1 MLYQMQHST
10 RCHNPLQTL
19 VLLQYLLYRTRQSAG
34 KKPRQQLVYTHA
46 WNDAGDT
53 IQALLQEQALLQ
65 DWDATLDVG
74 FGQESAVRADRDLV

>member
-1 MLYQMQHST
+1 MIMLYQMQHST

-53 IQALLQEQALLQ
+53 IQALLQ